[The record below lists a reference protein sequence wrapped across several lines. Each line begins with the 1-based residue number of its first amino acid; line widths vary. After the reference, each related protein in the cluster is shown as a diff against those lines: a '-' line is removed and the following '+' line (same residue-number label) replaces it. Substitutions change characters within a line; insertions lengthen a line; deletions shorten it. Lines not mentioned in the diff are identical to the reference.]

1 MNKSLYTKIV
11 KDIAK
16 WTDVEAEQIDTA
28 DFRYPKNL
36 QYTFATKDWE
46 LIVDYNQSDYK
57 HGDDHQK
64 LLPVSDRSISFYYS
78 DTSRGYTLSKSIF
91 IFKCDGTFVKPMYT
105 HIANVNTKVNNDHVA
120 SYHKDID
127 LFDDDGKYMSN
138 FADVICHLI
147 LYP

>member
-1 MNKSLYTKIV
+1 MNKSLYTKII

-16 WTDVEAEQIDTA
+16 WTDVKGEQIDTA
-28 DFRYPKNL
+28 NFRYPKNL
-36 QYTFATKDWE
+36 QYTFSTKDWE
-46 LIVDYNQSDYK
+46 LIVDYNQSD
-57 HGDDHQK
+57 DDHK
-64 LLPVSDRSISFYYS
+64 LLPVSDRSVSFYYS

-91 IFKCDGTFVKPMYT
+91 IFGSDGTFVKPMYT